1 MKKMFLSLIAGI
13 ALFSM
18 AGCSSANA
26 KAQNEIDVW
35 LTPQWKGTYSA
46 DEKNA
51 DYDSFLKTAA
61 KMYEKS
67 HPNVKINVQVVPGD
81 DRDSKMSVATQTNTL
96 PDVFFDSTFVLSTF
110 AHQGLLEPFNAVI
123 DKNNE
128 ADISDAIWNNVQI
141 DGKTYFYPFA
151 QNPGTLAYNADMFK
165 AAGLEKY
172 IGGEHE
178 IATWTTDE
186 FYQILT
192 KLKEIN
198 SKVAPL
204 GFFCKNNQ
212 GDTWNMMY
220 LRMFG
225 NQFFDEKGEL
235 VVNEESGVK
244 ALSFLEKLK
253 EEKLIAAGP
262 ESLVSNDVNAMFQNQ
277 QVAVSFTNAMLFNGM
292 LGAMKD
298 STVERF
304 DTRLA
309 NVPGKSTPVSFTY
322 VLGSGVFNT
331 NGEKRKEL
339 AQDFVKFYS
348 ENKELVEAS
357 TNFLPVRNSVA
368 DEHKKDL
375 PYLDAYLANDK
386 YVVNFSNN
394 SPGYAEIRN
403 ALYPELQ
410 AVMTGDKTPQVALD
424 NFVKTG
430 NKVIDR
436 GLRRSKALENK

>member
-1 MKKMFLSLIAGI
+1 MKKLFLGLLASVT
-13 ALFSM
+13 LFTVS
-18 AGCSSANA
+18 GCGSANA

-35 LTPQWKGTYSA
+35 LTPQWKGTFSA
-46 DEKNA
+46 DEKGA

-61 KMYEKS
+61 NMYEKE
-67 HPNVKINVQVVPGD
+67 HPDVKINVQVVPGD
-81 DRDSKMSVATQTNTL
+81 ERDSKMSVATQTNTL

-110 AHQGLLEPFNAVI
+110 AHQGLLEPFNEVI
-123 DKNNE
+123 DSKNE
-128 ADISDAIWNNVQI
+128 GDISEAIWNNVQI
-141 DGKTYFYPFA
+141 DDKTYFYPFA

-165 AAGLEKY
+165 AAGLEECISGK
-172 IGGEHE
+172 HD

-186 FYQILT
+186 FYKILT
-192 KLKEIN
+192 KLKEAN
-198 SKVAPL
+198 NKVAPL

-225 NQFFDEKGEL
+225 NQFFDENGEL
-235 VVNEESGVK
+235 NVNEKSGVE
-244 ALSFLEKLK
+244 ALSFLKKLN
-253 EEKLIAAGP
+253 EEQLMASGP

-298 STVERF
+298 GTVENF
-304 DTRLA
+304 DARLA
-309 NVPGKSTPVSFTY
+309 NVPGKKMPVSFTY

-331 NGEKRKEL
+331 NGEKRKDL

-357 TNFLPVRNSVA
+357 INFLPIRNSVA
-368 DEHKKDL
+368 DAHKADL
-375 PYLDAYLANDK
+375 PYLAAYLDNDK

-410 AVMTGDKTPQVALD
+410 AVMTGDKTPKAALD
-424 NFVKTG
+424 NFVNTG

-436 GLRRSKALENK
+436 GLRRSKALE

>member
-1 MKKMFLSLIAGI
+1 MKKLFLGLLASVT
-13 ALFSM
+13 LFTVS
-18 AGCSSANA
+18 GCGSANA

-35 LTPQWKGTYSA
+35 LTPQWKGTFSA
-46 DEKNA
+46 DEKGA

-61 KMYEKS
+61 NMYEKE
-67 HPNVKINVQVVPGD
+67 HPDVKINVQVVPGD
-81 DRDSKMSVATQTNTL
+81 ERDSKMSVATQTNTL

-110 AHQGLLEPFNAVI
+110 AHQGLLEPFNEVI
-123 DKNNE
+123 DSKNE
-128 ADISDAIWNNVQI
+128 GDISEAIWNNVQI
-141 DGKTYFYPFA
+141 DDKTYFYPFA

-165 AAGLEKY
+165 AAGLEEY
-172 IGGEHE
+172 ISGKHD

-186 FYQILT
+186 FYKILT
-192 KLKEIN
+192 KLKEAN
-198 SKVAPL
+198 NKVAPL

-225 NQFFDEKGEL
+225 NQFFDENGEL
-235 VVNEESGVK
+235 NVNEKSGVE
-244 ALSFLEKLK
+244 ALSFLKKLN
-253 EEKLIAAGP
+253 EEQLMASGP

-298 STVERF
+298 GTVENF
-304 DTRLA
+304 DARLA
-309 NVPGKSTPVSFTY
+309 NVPGKKMPVSFTY

-331 NGEKRKEL
+331 NGEKRKDL

-357 TNFLPVRNSVA
+357 INFLPIRNSVA
-368 DEHKKDL
+368 DAHKADL
-375 PYLDAYLANDK
+375 PYLAAYLDNDK

-410 AVMTGDKTPQVALD
+410 AVMTGDKTPKAALD
-424 NFVKTG
+424 NFVNTG

-436 GLRRSKALENK
+436 GLRRSKALE

>member
-1 MKKMFLSLIAGI
+1 MKKLFLGLLASVT
-13 ALFSM
+13 LFTVS
-18 AGCSSANA
+18 GCGSANA

-35 LTPQWKGTYSA
+35 LTPQWKGTFSA
-46 DEKNA
+46 DEKGA

-61 KMYEKS
+61 SMYEKE
-67 HPNVKINVQVVPGD
+67 HPDVKINVQVVPGD
-81 DRDSKMSVATQTNTL
+81 ERDSKMSVATQTNTL

-110 AHQGLLEPFNAVI
+110 AHQGLLEPFNEVI
-123 DKNNE
+123 DSKNE
-128 ADISDAIWNNVQI
+128 GDISEAIWNNVQI
-141 DGKTYFYPFA
+141 DDKTYFYPFA

-165 AAGLEKY
+165 AAGLEEY
-172 IGGEHE
+172 ISGKHD

-186 FYQILT
+186 FYKILT
-192 KLKEIN
+192 KLKEAN
-198 SKVAPL
+198 NKAAPL

-225 NQFFDEKGEL
+225 NQFFDENGEL
-235 VVNEESGVK
+235 NVNEKSGVE
-244 ALSFLEKLK
+244 ALSFLKKLN
-253 EEKLIAAGP
+253 EEQLMASGP

-298 STVERF
+298 GTVENF
-304 DTRLA
+304 DARLA
-309 NVPGKSTPVSFTY
+309 NVPGKKVPVSFTY

-331 NGEKRKEL
+331 NGEKRKDL

-357 TNFLPVRNSVA
+357 IKFLPIRKSVA
-368 DEHKKDL
+368 DAHKADL
-375 PYLDAYLANDK
+375 PYLAAYLDNDK

-410 AVMTGDKTPQVALD
+410 AVMTGDKTPKAALD
-424 NFVKTG
+424 NFVNTG

-436 GLRRSKALENK
+436 GLRRSKALE

>member
-1 MKKMFLSLIAGI
+1 MKKLFLGLLASVT
-13 ALFSM
+13 LFTVS
-18 AGCSSANA
+18 GCGSANA

-35 LTPQWKGTYSA
+35 LTPQWKGTFSA
-46 DEKNA
+46 DEKGA
-51 DYDSFLKTAA
+51 DYDSFLKIAA
-61 KMYEKS
+61 NMYEKE
-67 HPNVKINVQVVPGD
+67 HPDVKINVQVVPGD
-81 DRDSKMSVATQTNTL
+81 ERDSKMSVATQTNTL

-110 AHQGLLEPFNAVI
+110 AHQGLLEPFNEVI
-123 DKNNE
+123 DSKNE
-128 ADISDAIWNNVQI
+128 GDISEAIWNNVQI
-141 DGKTYFYPFA
+141 DDKTYFYPFA

-165 AAGLEKY
+165 AAGLEEY
-172 IGGEHE
+172 ISGKHD

-186 FYQILT
+186 FYKILT
-192 KLKEIN
+192 KLKEAN
-198 SKVAPL
+198 NKVAPL

-225 NQFFDEKGEL
+225 NQFFDENGEL
-235 VVNEESGVK
+235 NVNEKSGVE
-244 ALSFLEKLK
+244 ALSFLKKLN
-253 EEKLIAAGP
+253 EEQLMASGP

-298 STVERF
+298 GTVENF
-304 DTRLA
+304 DARLA
-309 NVPGKSTPVSFTY
+309 NVPGKKMPVSFTY

-331 NGEKRKEL
+331 NGEKRKDL

-357 TNFLPVRNSVA
+357 INFLPIRNSVA
-368 DEHKKDL
+368 DAHKADL
-375 PYLDAYLANDK
+375 PYLAAYLDNDK

-410 AVMTGDKTPQVALD
+410 AVMTGDKTPKAALD
-424 NFVKTG
+424 NFVNTG

-436 GLRRSKALENK
+436 GLRRSKALE

>member
-1 MKKMFLSLIAGI
+1 MKKLFLGLLASVT
-13 ALFSM
+13 LFTVS
-18 AGCSSANA
+18 GCGSANA

-35 LTPQWKGTYSA
+35 LTPQWKGTFSA
-46 DEKNA
+46 DEKGA

-61 KMYEKS
+61 NMYEKE
-67 HPNVKINVQVVPGD
+67 HPDVKINVQVVPGD
-81 DRDSKMSVATQTNTL
+81 ERDSKMSVATQTNTL

-110 AHQGLLEPFNAVI
+110 AHQGLLEPFNEVI
-123 DKNNE
+123 DSKNE
-128 ADISDAIWNNVQI
+128 GDISEAIWNNVQI
-141 DGKTYFYPFA
+141 DDKTYFYPFA

-165 AAGLEKY
+165 AAGLEEY
-172 IGGEHE
+172 ISGKHD

-186 FYQILT
+186 FYKILT
-192 KLKEIN
+192 KLKEAN
-198 SKVAPL
+198 NKVAPL

-225 NQFFDEKGEL
+225 NQFFDENGEL
-235 VVNEESGVK
+235 NVNEKSGVE
-244 ALSFLEKLK
+244 ALSFLKKLN
-253 EEKLIAAGP
+253 EEQLMASGP

-298 STVERF
+298 GTVENF
-304 DTRLA
+304 DARLA
-309 NVPGKSTPVSFTY
+309 NVPGKKMPVSFTY
-322 VLGSGVFNT
+322 VLGSGVFNK
-331 NGEKRKEL
+331 NGEKRKDL

-357 TNFLPVRNSVA
+357 INFLPIRNSVA
-368 DEHKKDL
+368 DAHKADL
-375 PYLDAYLANDK
+375 SYLAAYLDNDK

-410 AVMTGDKTPQVALD
+410 AVMTGDKTPKAALD
-424 NFVKTG
+424 NFVNTG

-436 GLRRSKALENK
+436 GLRRSKALE

>member
-1 MKKMFLSLIAGI
+1 
-13 ALFSM
+13 
-18 AGCSSANA
+18 
-26 KAQNEIDVW
+26 
-35 LTPQWKGTYSA
+35 
-46 DEKNA
+46 
-51 DYDSFLKTAA
+51 
-61 KMYEKS
+61 
-67 HPNVKINVQVVPGD
+67 
-81 DRDSKMSVATQTNTL
+81 
-96 PDVFFDSTFVLSTF
+96 
-110 AHQGLLEPFNAVI
+110 
-123 DKNNE
+123 
-128 ADISDAIWNNVQI
+128 
-141 DGKTYFYPFA
+141 
-151 QNPGTLAYNADMFK
+151 
-165 AAGLEKY
+165 
-172 IGGEHE
+172 
-178 IATWTTDE
+178 
-186 FYQILT
+186 
-192 KLKEIN
+192 
-198 SKVAPL
+198 
-204 GFFCKNNQ
+204 
-212 GDTWNMMY
+212 MMY